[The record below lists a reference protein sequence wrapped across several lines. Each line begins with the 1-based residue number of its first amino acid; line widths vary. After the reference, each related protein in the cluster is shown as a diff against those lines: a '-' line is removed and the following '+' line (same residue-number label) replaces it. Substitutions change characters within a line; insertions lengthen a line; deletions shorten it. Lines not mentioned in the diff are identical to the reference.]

1 MFLGQVVGTVVA
13 TQKDAGLEGHKLL
26 AVRSV
31 GFDLKPR
38 KDYVVSVDTVGAGLG
53 EIVVC
58 VSGSSARMNPQTKD
72 KPIDNSI
79 IAIVDYLDLQGKVAY
94 RKEEET

>member
-1 MFLGQVVGTVVA
+1 MILGQVVGTVVA
-13 TQKDAGLEGHKLL
+13 TQKDEALEGHKFL

-31 GFDLKPR
+31 GLDLKPK

-58 VSGSSARMNPQTKD
+58 VYRIPEPLTK
-72 KPIDNSI
+72 NSPSR
-79 IAIVDYLDLQGKVAY
+79 DPVAFAA
-94 RKEEET
+94 